1 MMEFINT
8 NIVLLA
14 SVSAGLCV
22 FFSAYIIIDFML
34 GLNKII
40 SPIKNL
46 LYNEKELKK

>member
-22 FFSAYIIIDFML
+22 FFSVYIIIDFML
-34 GLNKII
+34 FTGNR
-40 SPIKNL
+40 
-46 LYNEKELKK
+46 YKER